1 MMLGKPDKVENKPL
15 KYTDHK
21 YPEIDQGQ
29 VIVKVLANGVCHS
42 DLHIIEG
49 DFQLL

>member
-1 MMLGKPDKVENKPL
+1 MNVMMLGKPDKVENKPL

-29 VIVKVLANGVCHS
+29 VIVKVMPMECATATCT
-42 DLHIIEG
+42 
-49 DFQLL
+49 